1 MDSGEVCAGSAAKQ
15 RPKGSSTK
23 AKRKEEKQNHVVD
36 GGAASGGE
44 SDSPAPTKGKGKGKT
59 TRRRK
64 KADLFMEEDI
74 IGGFAFVSF
83 KSSND
88 LEVSEAIFN
97 FFIFDHVLLY
107 SLSRFSKIV
116 LKITI

>member
-23 AKRKEEKQNHVVD
+23 RKEEKQNHVVD

-44 SDSPAPTKGKGKGKT
+44 SDTPAPAKGKGKGKT

-83 KSSND
+83 KSSDD
-88 LEVSEAIFN
+88 LEVSE
-97 FFIFDHVLLY
+97 
-107 SLSRFSKIV
+107 LSS
-116 LKITI
+116 TILISF